1 MILVCNNRQGAVSVL
16 ITCRQSKQTNWRL
29 YHSGQFDR
37 QALMASPRW
46 QQANKALTA
55 LGERWDAHKAYWDK
69 LYVAR

>member
-16 ITCRQSKQTNWRL
+16 DNLSSVKADQLACL

-46 QQANKALTA
+46 QQATQALTA
-55 LGERWDAHKAYWDK
+55 LSERWDAHKS
-69 LYVAR
+69 RG